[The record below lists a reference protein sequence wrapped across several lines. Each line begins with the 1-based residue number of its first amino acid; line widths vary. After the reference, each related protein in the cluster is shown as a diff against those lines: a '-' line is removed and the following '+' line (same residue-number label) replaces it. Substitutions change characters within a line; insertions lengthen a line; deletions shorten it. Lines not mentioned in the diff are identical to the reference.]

1 MWLNKVFTILLLV
14 SVAACTHAAGDKSQ
28 GEALL
33 QTVTGFYG
41 WVLENGKDAQ
51 RFEPRI
57 THMPGS
63 THLYLDQ
70 STLGQYS
77 DALISSGYFA
87 PEFRSNVAGFYARSA
102 HELSKYSQREFDE
115 MARDGRGPLID
126 SEDIDVFF
134 CSQEAEYTSDYV
146 AGTRLQQLRIN
157 GETAT
162 AVIVTTDQWKTNFSF
177 RKIDGIWRI
186 SGYCLYKVSP

>member
-1 MWLNKVFTILLLV
+1 MWLNKVFALLLLV
-14 SVAACTHAAGDKSQ
+14 SVAACAHAAGDKSQ
-28 GEALL
+28 EEALL

-41 WVLENGKDAQ
+41 WGLNNGKDAL

-57 THMPGS
+57 THVPGS
-63 THLYLDQ
+63 TRLYLDQ

-87 PEFRSNVAGFYARSA
+87 PEFRSNVAGFYAKSA
-102 HELSKYSQREFDE
+102 DELSKYSQREFDE

-146 AGTRLQQLRIN
+146 AGTRLQLYRIN
-157 GETAT
+157 GEMAT
-162 AVIVTTDQWKTNFSF
+162 AVVVMPDQSKTDFSF
-177 RKIDGIWRI
+177 RKIKGIWQI